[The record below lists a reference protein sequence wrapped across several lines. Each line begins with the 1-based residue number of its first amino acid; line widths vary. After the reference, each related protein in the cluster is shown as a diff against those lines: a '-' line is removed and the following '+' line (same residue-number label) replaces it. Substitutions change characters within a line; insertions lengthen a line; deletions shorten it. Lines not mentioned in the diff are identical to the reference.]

1 MHENADL
8 SFHFISLVEQVNP
21 RTIVLEEVTP
31 YLKSGIGIATMSALR
46 RMGDKKLNN
55 PLTSSC
61 SHCGGDP
68 NTHDLFECQN
78 NGLIS
83 ELEFPDYIEDDNQI
97 FKVYNKFFKST
108 WRPSKAKKLQITL
121 MKFITWI

>member
-46 RMGDKKLNN
+46 RMGYYV
-55 PLTSSC
+55 TSKNS
-61 SHCGGDP
+61 
-68 NTHDLFECQN
+68 
-78 NGLIS
+78 
-83 ELEFPDYIEDDNQI
+83 
-97 FKVYNKFFKST
+97 
-108 WRPSKAKKLQITL
+108 
-121 MKFITWI
+121 